1 MVPRSARGV
10 CLTTVNFLP
19 SRNRLLLVEDDRDL
33 AESLVELLE
42 TEGFEVCAVHAA
54 AAAVTALTTFAADAA
69 LIDIR
74 LGRDNGVELLA
85 KLRAQHQN
93 VVCILMTAYADVES
107 AVGALRQGA
116 GDYFT
121 KPLDPSSLPA
131 RLRQVI
137 DAEDTRVRKERA
149 QRLQTMGSVCSA
161 MAHDI
166 NNYLQVLHFDTEA
179 LSQYLQA
186 SPPDV
191 TQANQTITSLAD
203 TVQSAAAVCSRV
215 LAYGRGDRAAQTNA
229 TLVLQHCQ
237 PLLARLTR
245 AHTHVNVE
253 LAIPDAALWVPL
265 GPVQLEQVI
274 LNLAVNAC
282 QAINGKGQ
290 VRVSAELASDLP
302 APRFRLR
309 VSDTGSGIPPDVL
322 PHIFEPYYTTK
333 GNTGTGL
340 GLAIVHGMVSAVGG
354 DVRVTSPPGEGATFT
369 VLLPL
374 VPDSDVY

>member
-1 MVPRSARGV
+1 MRGAD
-10 CLTTVNFLP
+10 LTTVNFLP

-42 TEGFEVCAVHAA
+42 TEGFEVRAVHAA
-54 AAAVTALTTFAADAA
+54 AAAVAELTTFAADAA

-74 LGRDNGVELLA
+74 LGQDDGVELLA
-85 KLRAQHQN
+85 RVRAQHHN
-93 VVCILMTAYADVES
+93 VVCILMTAYADVDS

-116 GDYFT
+116 RDYFT
-121 KPLDPSSLPA
+121 KPLDPGSLPA

-137 DAEDTRVRKERA
+137 DAEDKRVRQERA
-149 QRLQTMGSVCSA
+149 QRLQTMGSVCSS

-179 LSQYLQA
+179 LSQFLQS
-186 SPPDV
+186 SPPEMD
-191 TQANQTITSLAD
+191 QANQTIASLAE
-203 TVQSAAAVCSRV
+203 TVQGAAAVCSRV
-215 LAYGRGDRAAQTNA
+215 LTYGRGDRDSQTNA

-245 AHTHVNVE
+245 AHAQVDVE
-253 LAIPDAALWVPL
+253 LSIPEVPLWVPL

-274 LNLAVNAC
+274 INLAVNAC
-282 QAINGKGQ
+282 QAITGKGH
-290 VRVSAELASDLP
+290 VRVSAESATDLP

-309 VSDTGSGIPPDVL
+309 VSDTGGGISPEVL

-333 GNTGTGL
+333 GDAGTGL
-340 GLAIVHGMVSAVGG
+340 GLAIVHGMINAAGG
-354 DVRVTSPPGEGATFT
+354 DVRVSSPPGEGTTFT

-374 VPDSDVY
+374 LSN